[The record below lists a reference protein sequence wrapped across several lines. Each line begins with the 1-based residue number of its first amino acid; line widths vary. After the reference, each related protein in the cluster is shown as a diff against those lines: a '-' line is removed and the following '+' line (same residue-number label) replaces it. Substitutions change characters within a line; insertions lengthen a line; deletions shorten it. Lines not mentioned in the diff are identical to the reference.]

1 MGKSCTCCMFGGTK
15 QWIEHSWYACG
26 KKTPSSPSLRGSHVP
41 RILQGDSTL
50 GSERNI
56 LHSRCLFA
64 LLEPLAVAPYC
75 SSLVWLGHRISHPQ
89 EMPPSGPG
97 KDPSTHTPL
106 ECVCVCVCWGQGG
119 MLPSLQ
125 VREEMWGPPGGPHPS
140 HLLAGEVPSPV
151 PLPWPPPS
159 R

>member
-1 MGKSCTCCMFGGTK
+1 MGRSYICCMFGGTE
-15 QWIEHSWYACG
+15 QCIFRMPVE
-26 KKTPSSPSLRGSHVP
+26 SSPSLSGSHVS
-41 RILQGDSTL
+41 RILPGDSAL

-97 KDPSTHTPL
+97 KDPSAHTPL
-106 ECVCVCVCWGQGG
+106 ESGG
-119 MLPSLQ
+119 GGRVECFLLSRSGKSCGDHL
-125 VREEMWGPPGGPHPS
+125 GALTPPTFLLGKCPVQCPLHG
-140 HLLAGEVPSPV
+140 HL
-151 PLPWPPPS
+151 PPPS
-159 R
+159 CAGA